1 MVSPI
6 ITGLSETKNSDEPSI
21 LTRIIAFDEHHDHD
35 VDKVCVMKD
44 ENIDVLSTID
54 DEITDNDAQEVPETS
69 SLFDAQSHLLF
80 NLSVTENEDDTS
92 YDENGKFKDKNLKKY
107 DGAISNFKGNIN
119 FLPSHKIE
127 DSPQNVRPIQN
138 SVIKTS
144 NIDAEDQMTRVTTPE
159 IEANLD
165 HQNDFKASGAIPK
178 IPKIRKSGI
187 KLDSEAKN
195 VGIGAK
201 KSKAEAE
208 KLPEK
213 AVVNTLDTISK
224 QIENGRGLISN
235 LLDMPK
241 LSLRQPPITGY
252 MVKTAENEA
261 FLDPTL
267 SPKNSTE
274 NIGEVNII
282 QDQTNI
288 DNIECENDQYLDQIL
303 SLDGQNITKK
313 SAQLSI
319 DPPGRELEWKRFSD
333 LLTTGFLVRLP
344 NPLSRREIQR

>member
-1 MVSPI
+1 M
-6 ITGLSETKNSDEPSI
+6 
-21 LTRIIAFDEHHDHD
+21 
-35 VDKVCVMKD
+35 
-44 ENIDVLSTID
+44 
-54 DEITDNDAQEVPETS
+54 
-69 SLFDAQSHLLF
+69 
-80 NLSVTENEDDTS
+80 
-92 YDENGKFKDKNLKKY
+92 
-107 DGAISNFKGNIN
+107 
-119 FLPSHKIE
+119 
-127 DSPQNVRPIQN
+127 
-138 SVIKTS
+138 
-144 NIDAEDQMTRVTTPE
+144 
-159 IEANLD
+159 
-165 HQNDFKASGAIPK
+165 
-178 IPKIRKSGI
+178 
-187 KLDSEAKN
+187 DSEAKN

-208 KLPEK
+208 KLPKK
-213 AVVNTLDTISK
+213 AVVDTLDTISK

-267 SPKNSTE
+267 SPENSTE

-319 DPPGRELEWKRFSD
+319 DPPGRELKWKRFSD
-333 LLTTGFLVRLP
+333 ILSIVRLP
-344 NPLSRREIQR
+344 NPDDKNSQSEGDPKKNVKKKRRRLKKKEEDRAQDCRNPISRYFPKIEVSRNQNGKRKCQSPNVENSKKKRC